1 MTKLPT
7 QTIVKK
13 KMTHLSSFGKRQAD
27 LTLRLIYLWVVVS
40 VLMVLLPQPP
50 VSKTIGSIDLGQRS
64 HMNLHRHAIN
74 ESIQSNIQIINK
86 QYSFNFQ
93 QTIAIMNL
101 PKVSNNNVS
110 PPRRQ
115 TTVEERKKK
124 EMERQ
129 QKEKEE
135 ELKKQQEAEAERL
148 RRKEQRAA
156 AKTAEEDEQKK
167 RREEEEA
174 AKKKAEEEAAK
185 VNESTDTTPNDMEE
199 KEEEPEEA
207 SSPTHSS
214 PQRKKQ
220 RQSSSTAKPKNNKST
235 STKPKRGR
243 SASRGRGES
252 TRSKSQSRDDKAKE
266 TASGKKTST
275 WTKKKDKNK
284 VTVEP
289 PYQHKYQR
297 TLLATGVELDGMDED
312 ENYKLYPKKCSSLLS
327 ILKTVDP
334 TIVIESVMKGD
345 KEHLSDPNK
354 VSSELTELGKYFH
367 TTADSRNFNEQVHKK
382 DRNGN
387 ELRVP
392 EVKSP
397 VVWFKFYLSHD
408 WDLQDIIE
416 GMQLAW
422 NSKKGK
428 KIELDVFGEHRV
440 TTPVIA
446 VSAFNRINHELMEYE
461 MDVILEAARDHA
473 AWNGLAVNHTELDI
487 QEEPPAVKVVLKTPT
502 ISGQDTSAYQ
512 NWSYAKQQNRKVVHF
527 QVLAGKE
534 EYLVFLCKVAKN
546 MGLFEKYWGEFILVT
561 ELPKP
566 NLANSKKGRIGKHSK
581 AGANK
586 RLLAKVLKAIN
597 YQLSFTA
604 DTIDGIHD
612 ADKVVTYVDADG
624 DVLEKTIRAIFYN
637 TLKSPADGKQMF
649 AQFHWISGCT
659 SAEVVVPNCAEV
671 EHQITQL
678 NKNASAFLYFV
689 LKDVNVPEDFINKI
703 LRECM
708 CPDNNHKIDE
718 CEWDSKTRTLT
729 TKEDREDSKA
739 DEEVTKR
746 SFYIDAFAVTN
757 SKGKAKKES
766 QYAKASMM
774 FNMSDDKSA
783 TKTIRSENDG
793 LYAGDPGTPKIDLS
807 KKFESK
813 TEESGDDEEEAI
825 ELDSDSSLSGSDAS
839 DDSGVSQLSLGAMKK
854 LAKLALQEKKR
865 KKEMKKKKHKNMADE
880 AMASDAE
887 SLNSQSPHRG
897 DRSVEESRSSYS
909 GDSVS
914 SGSSDESN
922 KVATENGGPDG

>member
-7 QTIVKK
+7 QTIAKK
-13 KMTHLSSFGKRQAD
+13 KMTPLNSYGKRQVD
-27 LTLRLIYLWVVVS
+27 LSLRLIYLWVIVS

-50 VSKTIGSIDLGQRS
+50 VPKTIGSIDLGQRS

-74 ESIQSNIQIINK
+74 ESIQPNIQIINK

-101 PKVSNNNVS
+101 PKVSNNNAT

-115 TTVEERKKK
+115 TTAEDRKKK

-135 ELKKQQEAEAERL
+135 ELKKKQEAEAERL
-148 RRKEQRAA
+148 RRKEERAA
-156 AKTAEEDEQKK
+156 AKKAEEEEKKK

-174 AKKKAEEEAAK
+174 AKKKAEEEASK
-185 VNESTDTTPNDMEE
+185 VNESTDTTSNNMDE

-220 RQSSSTAKPKNNKST
+220 RQSSSTAKPTNNKST
-235 STKPKRGR
+235 STKRGR
-243 SASRGRGES
+243 SGSRTPGNS
-252 TRSKSQSRDDKAKE
+252 TRRRSQSKDAKAKE

-289 PYQHKYQR
+289 PYKHKHQR
-297 TLLATGVELDGMDED
+297 TLFATGVELDGMDED
-312 ENYKLYPKKCSSLLS
+312 ENYKLYPQKCALLLEK
-327 ILKTVDP
+327 LKNVDS
-334 TIVIESVMKGD
+334 TLVIEAVTKGD
-345 KEHLSDPNK
+345 REHLSDPKK
-354 VSSELTELGKYFH
+354 VSSDLTELAKYFH

-397 VVWFKFYLSHD
+397 VVWFKFYVSHD
-408 WDLQDIIE
+408 WEPQELIE
-416 GMQLAW
+416 GMQLSW
-422 NSKKGK
+422 NSKKGR
-428 KIELDVFGEHRV
+428 KIELDTFGEHKV

-446 VSAFNRINHELMEYE
+446 VSAFNRINHAIIEDE
-461 MDVILEAARDHA
+461 MDVILEQARCHA
-473 AWNGLAVNHTELDI
+473 EWNGLAVDHPGIDI
-487 QEEPPAVKVVLKTPT
+487 NKEPPAVKVVLKTPT

-512 NWSYAKQQNRKVVHF
+512 KWSYAKQQNRKVVHF
-527 QVLAGKE
+527 QVLAGEE

-546 MGLFEKYWGEFILVT
+546 MGLFDKYWGEFILVT

-566 NLANSKKGRIGKHSK
+566 NLANSKKGRIGRHSK

-586 RLLAKVLKAIN
+586 RLLTKVLKAIN

-604 DTIDGIHD
+604 DTIEGIHD
-612 ADKVVTYVDADG
+612 ADKVVTYIDEKG
-624 DVLEKTIRAIFYN
+624 DKLEATIRAIFYD

-649 AQFHWISGCT
+649 AQFHWVEGCT
-659 SAEVVVPNCAEV
+659 SAEVVVPNCVEV

-678 NKNASAFLYFV
+678 NKNASAFLYFI
-689 LKDVNVPEDFINKI
+689 LKDINVPEDFINKI
-703 LRECM
+703 LKECM
-708 CPDNNHKIDE
+708 CPDNNHKIAE
-718 CEWDSKTRTLT
+718 CEWDSKTKTLT

-739 DEEVTKR
+739 DEEVAKR

-757 SKGKAKKES
+757 DKGKAKKDS
-766 QYAKASMM
+766 QYANAAMM
-774 FNMSDDKSA
+774 FDMTDDKTA

-813 TEESGDDEEEAI
+813 VDESVEEKDEAVELDEE
-825 ELDSDSSLSGSDAS
+825 SSLSESDAS
-839 DDSGVSQLSLGAMKK
+839 DDSDVSQLSLGAMKK
-854 LAKLALQEKKR
+854 LAKLALKEKKR
-865 KKEMKKKKHKNMADE
+865 KKKMKKKKQQNMADE

-887 SLNSQSPHRG
+887 SLHSQSPHR
-897 DRSVEESRSSYS
+897 DDHSAEESRSSHS
-909 GDSVS
+909 GDSIS
-914 SGSSDESN
+914 SGSSDESS
-922 KVATENGGPDG
+922 KVETENGGPAG